1 MGHFRVLFVGLEQL
15 CDKGSY
21 RWNIWVLISLV
32 RRSLWRDAR
41 FSWPPVSYHQ
51 KLSSLQQI
59 LTYHAKYVKLIL
71 ESSVTKMWILFPI
84 ESKSLVNGI
93 CIIIWYRCPMVF
105 FLFCP
110 IIGYLWFA
118 SYLWLSDSPIYSVF
132 LSTYRKKTKTN
143 RRAQRLALANS
154 LARH

>member
-1 MGHFRVLFVGLEQL
+1 MGHFRILLVGLEQL

-32 RRSLWRDAR
+32 RRSLSRDAR
-41 FSWPPVSYHQ
+41 FFWPPVSYHR

-110 IIGYLWFA
+110 IIGFLWFA

-132 LSTYRKKTKTN
+132 LSTYRKKTKN
-143 RRAQRLALANS
+143 KSKSSEASFGQ
-154 LARH
+154 